1 MIHAHQVPR
10 RRVLHVAAAAAS
22 LALPLRAQS
31 DFPRGVLRI
40 IVALPAGG
48 ASDMSARALGVV
60 LQNNLKQ
67 PVVVENRPGGNFQIA
82 LQALQAAPADG
93 HTLLH
98 IYNGFPTV
106 HAVLKLFDLEKLV
119 TPITLVGTTPVVLLV
134 KGDSP
139 HKTLRDLVTFARAN
153 PGKVTYSTTGSGGV
167 EHLKM
172 AQMERIAGFKGVA
185 VPYRGGADALK
196 AVLGGEIDVTM
207 KAAISAKQF
216 VPSGQARVLAV
227 MDAGRWKD
235 MPDVPTFS
243 EAGVAVPPMTYWGGY
258 VVRSGTPPELV
269 QRLYKELTVAAFE
282 PSLVE
287 RVAGAGII
295 SSTSKSPEEFRQFL
309 SSEIAWMTEAAKGLD
324 LKS

>member
-1 MIHAHQVPR
+1 
-10 RRVLHVAAAAAS
+10 
-22 LALPLRAQS
+22 
-31 DFPRGVLRI
+31 
-40 IVALPAGG
+40 
-48 ASDMSARALGVV
+48 
-60 LQNNLKQ
+60 
-67 PVVVENRPGGNFQIA
+67 
-82 LQALQAAPADG
+82 
-93 HTLLH
+93 
-98 IYNGFPTV
+98 
-106 HAVLKLFDLEKLV
+106 
-119 TPITLVGTTPVVLLV
+119 
-134 KGDSP
+134 
-139 HKTLRDLVTFARAN
+139 
-153 PGKVTYSTTGSGGV
+153 
-167 EHLKM
+167 
-172 AQMERIAGFKGVA
+172 
-185 VPYRGGADALK
+185 
-196 AVLGGEIDVTM
+196 
-207 KAAISAKQF
+207 
-216 VPSGQARVLAV
+216 